1 MHKEQPNGEYQL
13 KKWEA
18 TFAAAI
24 VNVRQQKQSRKLIL
38 SLYNYLIN

>member
-18 TFAAAI
+18 TFAE
-24 VNVRQQKQSRKLIL
+24 RQQKQSRKLIL